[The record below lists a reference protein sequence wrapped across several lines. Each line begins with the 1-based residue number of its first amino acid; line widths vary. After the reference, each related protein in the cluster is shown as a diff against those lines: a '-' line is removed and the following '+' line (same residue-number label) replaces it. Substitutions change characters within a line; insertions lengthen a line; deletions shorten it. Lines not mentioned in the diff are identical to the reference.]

1 MLVFTYFYTFKD
13 YPLKGS
19 IKSIPWYGKLL
30 ILLGIYLIGE
40 TIFAM
45 VAVEIINAVFPG
57 MDFLNFITGFEK
69 ITSSD
74 SVTLQQERALK
85 IYQFTTS
92 VGRFILVAWI
102 YIYLCGENFWS
113 YLSLDK
119 KIKSVS
125 IGTII
130 LIVMASGAII
140 SVINEW
146 NQNLHLPA
154 AWHEMESTMR
164 SLEEQAKVQTE
175 VFLRTTVFGGFLL
188 NVLIIGFLAAI
199 GEEIFFRGIL
209 QNIIFRAAKN
219 AHLAIWI
226 SAFLFSF
233 IHFQFF
239 GFFPRLLM
247 GALLGYLYFYSGSL
261 WSAILAHFVNNI
273 ATVIAYYL
281 LNKGLIDDNITE
293 ETNIWAALISIPFV
307 FLLLRYFQR
316 TETPLS
322 LADGKRLDD
331 GVFDDRQSESII
343 HKGDA

>member
-19 IKSIPWYGKLL
+19 IKSIPWHGKLL

-199 GEEIFFRGIL
+199 GEEIFSEAYYKIL
-209 QNIIFRAAKN
+209 YFVQLKMHTWQFGS
-219 AHLAIWI
+219 AHFY
-226 SAFLFSF
+226 SALYIFSF
-233 IHFQFF
+233 SDFFQDC
-239 GFFPRLLM
+239 
-247 GALLGYLYFYSGSL
+247 S
-261 WSAILAHFVNNI
+261 
-273 ATVIAYYL
+273 
-281 LNKGLIDDNITE
+281 
-293 ETNIWAALISIPFV
+293 WA
-307 FLLLRYFQR
+307 RC
-316 TETPLS
+316 
-322 LADGKRLDD
+322 
-331 GVFDDRQSESII
+331 
-343 HKGDA
+343 